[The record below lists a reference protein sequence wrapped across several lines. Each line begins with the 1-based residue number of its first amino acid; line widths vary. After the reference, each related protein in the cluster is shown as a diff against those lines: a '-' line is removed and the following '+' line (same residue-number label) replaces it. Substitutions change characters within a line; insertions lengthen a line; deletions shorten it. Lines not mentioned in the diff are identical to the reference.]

1 MQISK
6 STLLTLSFGM
16 MLAAGCT
23 KSSTDTTPPEPA
35 VTTPPPS
42 DPAPAVETPETP
54 TDAAAPGTGE
64 TATPADTTPPPPALT
79 DGEIAAISKAANDGE
94 IEHAKLAKTKAKDKK
109 VKDFAAM
116 MTKDHTD
123 ANKRQAALAKKANIE
138 PKESDLS
145 KRLVEDAKTKG
156 EALKGAA
163 KGAEFD
169 KAYIDGQVEAHT
181 MVLDTIDKQMLPAAQ
196 NADLKAEL
204 EKVRGAVEMHL
215 NQAKEI
221 QAALT
226 KPSA

>member
-6 STLLTLSFGM
+6 STLLSLSFGM

-23 KSSTDTTPPEPA
+23 KSSSDTTPPEPA

-42 DPAPAVETPETP
+42 DPAPAEMPEATP
-54 TDAAAPGTGE
+54 TDAAAPDAAKPE
-64 TATPADTTPPPPALT
+64 EPPAAPALT
-79 DGEIAAISKAANDGE
+79 DAEIAAISKAANDGE

-123 ANKRQAALAKKANIE
+123 ANKRQAALAKKAAIE

-156 EALKGAA
+156 EALKNVA

-169 KAYIDGQVEAHT
+169 RAYIDGQVEAHT
-181 MVLDTIDKQMLPAAQ
+181 MVLDTLDKQMIPAAQ
-196 NADLKAEL
+196 NPELKAEL

-221 QAALT
+221 QAGLA
-226 KPSA
+226 KPAA

>member
-6 STLLTLSFGM
+6 STLLSLSFGM

-23 KSSTDTTPPEPA
+23 KSSSDTTPPEPA

-42 DPAPAVETPETP
+42 DPAPAPEATP
-54 TDAAAPGTGE
+54 TEAAAPE
-64 TATPADTTPPPPALT
+64 AAKPEEPPAPPALT
-79 DGEIAAISKAANDGE
+79 DAEIAAISKAANDGE

-116 MTKDHTD
+116 MTKDHTE
-123 ANKRQAALAKKANIE
+123 ANKRQAALAKKAAIE

-156 EALKGAA
+156 EALKAA
-163 KGAEFD
+163 PKGAEFD
-169 KAYIDGQVEAHT
+169 RAYIDGQVEAHT
-181 MVLDTIDKQMLPAAQ
+181 MVLDALDKQMIPAAQ
-196 NADLKAEL
+196 NPELKAEL

-221 QAALT
+221 QAGLT
-226 KPSA
+226 KPAA